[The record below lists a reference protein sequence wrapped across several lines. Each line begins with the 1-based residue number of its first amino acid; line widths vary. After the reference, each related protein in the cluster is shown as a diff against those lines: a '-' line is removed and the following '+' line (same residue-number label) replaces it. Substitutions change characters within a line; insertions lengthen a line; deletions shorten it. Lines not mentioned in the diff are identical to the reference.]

1 MKRDL
6 EPMGCFVDIERV
18 PIETIV
24 IQCCV
29 IKLHDYAVN

>member
-6 EPMGCFVDIERV
+6 EHTGCFVDIEKV

-29 IKLHDYAVN
+29 IKLHDYAVS

>member
-1 MKRDL
+1 
-6 EPMGCFVDIERV
+6 MGCFVDIEKV